1 MNPFRQGICW
11 YRPNMNPMHPIFRT
25 MICALLLYTTTAHAQ
40 IVLET
45 PNVES
50 VLYLGPGKKQP
61 LIVGL
66 GGSEGGN
73 AWTSDY
79 WKPTRDQ
86 FIAEGYAFLALGY
99 FNADG
104 TPDTLNRIA
113 IDDVFQAIQKA
124 AGHKQVNKR
133 KIAIIGGSRGADL
146 ALLMGTYY
154 KEIDCVVSIVGS
166 NAVFPG
172 HTNHFTTPC
181 FTYQQQDLPFVPV
194 NAAAVPYL
202 MARNLRGAF
211 EAMMQDTAAVQ
222 RAAIPVENLHGPV
235 LFLSATQDEICPSTP
250 MATSMM
256 DRLTANHFPHPF
268 EHHAIEG
275 RHAAPLQHF
284 DLIFT
289 FLDTHFKKR
298 TKRTAK

>member
-1 MNPFRQGICW
+1 
-11 YRPNMNPMHPIFRT
+11 MHPIFRT
-25 MICALLLYTTTAHAQ
+25 MICAILMYAATAQAQ

-50 VLYLGPGKKQP
+50 VLYLGTGKKQP

-113 IDDVFQAIQKA
+113 IDDVYAAIKT
-124 AGHKQVNKR
+124 AGKHKQVNKR

-146 ALLMGTYY
+146 ALLLGTHY
-154 KEIDCVVSIVGS
+154 KDIDCVVSIVGS

-172 HTNHFTTPC
+172 HTKHFSTPC
-181 FTYQQQDLPFVPV
+181 FTYRQQDLPFVPV
-194 NAAAVPYL
+194 NATAVPYI

-211 EAMMQDTAAVQ
+211 EAMMQDSAALAL
-222 RAAIPVENLHGPV
+222 AAIPVEQLHGPV
-235 LFLSATQDEICPSTP
+235 LFLSATQDEVCPSTP
-250 MATSMM
+250 MANSMM
-256 DRLTANHFPHPF
+256 NRLSSNHFPHHF

-284 DLIFT
+284 DLIFS

-298 TKRTAK
+298 SKQKAK